1 MKPVTIHIHE
11 LSTGYAE
18 KKEPKIVA
26 SHLCATIHSGE
37 LTCLLGANGVGKSTL
52 LRTLSAFQPP
62 LEGKIEILGKPLSGY
77 TDAEMAK
84 VIGVVL
90 TEKCEIRNMNVE
102 ELVGMGR
109 SPYTG
114 FWGKL
119 SRQDKEIVRHSIE
132 LVKIEELSKRMVQT
146 LSDGER
152 QKVMIAKA
160 LAQETPII
168 FLDEPTAFLDFPS
181 KVEIM
186 QLLHRLSRETGKTIF
201 MSTHDLELALQIAD
215 KIWLMDKS
223 NGLTIGT
230 PEDLSLNGNLSNFFA
245 RKGIY
250 FDMESGLFRID
261 NEYQYQLR
269 LSGCGHK
276 YAMIRKA
283 LQRNGILA
291 NRHIESAFSIE
302 TNIKTNDF
310 ILHLPEEASLTLRSI
325 EALLEEIERRKP
337 SLQTYISA
345 EKKEK
350 TLKNL
355 AELS

>member
-1 MKPVTIHIHE
+1 MKPETIHISN
-11 LSTGYAE
+11 LTTGYAG
-18 KKEPKIVA
+18 KKQPKIVA
-26 SHLCATIHSGE
+26 SHIQATIHSGE

-62 LEGKIEILGKPLSGY
+62 LGGKIEILGKQLSDY

-84 VIGVVL
+84 IIGVVL
-90 TEKCEIRNMNVE
+90 TEKCDIRNMSVE
-102 ELVGMGR
+102 ELVAMGR

-119 SRQDKEIVRHSIE
+119 SRQDKEIVKHSIA
-132 LVKIEELSKRMVQT
+132 LVKIEELSQRMVQT

-245 RKGIY
+245 RKGIF

-261 NEYQYQLR
+261 NEYTFQIR

-283 LQRNGILA
+283 LQRNGIRA
-291 NRHIESAFSIE
+291 SRHVESDFSIE

-310 ILHLPEEASLTLRSI
+310 ILHLSPGETVTVHSI
-325 EALLEEIERRKP
+325 EELLEEVEKRKSNFP
-337 SLQTYISA
+337 AYSAMNLQPN
-345 EKKEK
+345 KEE
-350 TLKNL
+350 
-355 AELS
+355 ELS